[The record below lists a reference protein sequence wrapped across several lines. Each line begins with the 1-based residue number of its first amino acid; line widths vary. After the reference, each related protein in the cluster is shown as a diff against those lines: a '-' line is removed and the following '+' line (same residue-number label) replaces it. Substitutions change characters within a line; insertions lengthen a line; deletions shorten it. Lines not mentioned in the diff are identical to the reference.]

1 MKAAEKKYP
10 RKADKPEAG
19 RPAEVL
25 GVREQT
31 PTAMDVAKCGG
42 GGGRWWKV
50 VVVGEIPKLKLE
62 IP

>member
-10 RKADKPEAG
+10 RKADKPEVG

-31 PTAMDVAKCGG
+31 PTAMDEAKCGG
-42 GGGRWWKV
+42 GGGDGGGGQDSLSKNPRFP
-50 VVVGEIPKLKLE
+50 I
-62 IP
+62 